1 MMKRR
6 SIFQS
11 ISVMLGVAALVFW
24 LFQGLGD
31 PERVMMGQSGDAAT
45 LQNIRLE
52 MNLDKPAWKRFLLYL
67 NDISPLSYYDKNR
80 FDELEL
86 QGVFFGQESGL
97 CLKWPYL
104 GKSYHFQKK
113 VGDLIADA
121 LPGTLMLALA
131 AMLLATIVGM
141 SLGIIAAVRKGSI
154 WDTSSVMVSI
164 TGISAPSFFMAI
176 MMAWIFGFLLKD
188 ITGLSMTGS
197 WQETDFMSGESYLKL
212 PNLILPALTL
222 GIRPMAIITQL
233 TRSVM
238 LEELNK
244 DYIQTAYAK
253 GLSKSRVVMTHALRN
268 SLNPVTTAITGWLA
282 ELLGGAFFV
291 EYIFSWK
298 GLGKMT
304 VDAVENLDYPLVMGA
319 VLVSA
324 MFFVLISLLTDLLY
338 ARLDPRIKFQYI

>member
-1 MMKRR
+1 MMSGR
-6 SIFQS
+6 SFLQS
-11 ISVMLGVAALVFW
+11 VSVMAGVAAIVFW

-31 PERVMMGQSGDAAT
+31 PERVMMGQAGDSAT
-45 LQNIRLE
+45 LRNIRQEL
-52 MNLDKPAWKRFLLYL
+52 NLDKPAWKRFVLYL
-67 NDISPLSYYDKNR
+67 NDISPVSYYERKR
-80 FDELEL
+80 FDELGL
-86 QGVFFGQESGL
+86 SGVLLGRESGL

-104 GKSYHFQKK
+104 GKSYHFQKP
-113 VGDLIADA
+113 VSALILDA
-121 LPGTLMLALA
+121 LPGTLLLALA

-141 SLGIIAAVRKGSI
+141 SLGVIAAVRKGSI
-154 WDTSSVMVSI
+154 WDTASVTASI
-164 TGISAPSFFMAI
+164 AGISAPSFFMAI

-188 ITGLSMTGS
+188 LTGLSMTGS
-197 WQETDFMSGESYLKL
+197 WLETDFSSGESYF
-212 PNLILPALTL
+212 NLSNLVLPAFTL

-253 GLSKSRVVMTHALRN
+253 GLSRSRVVITHALRN

-298 GLGKMT
+298 GLGKLT
-304 VDAVENLDYPLVMGA
+304 VDAVEYLDYPLVMGS
-319 VLVSA
+319 VLVNA
-324 MFFVLISLLTDLLY
+324 MFFVLISLLTNLLY